1 MRCIFIYNPIS
12 GRGKILRHLELIE
25 GTLSKIYDE
34 VVMYESKSAE
44 DIKKKAFDSCYDY
57 DAIIFSGG
65 DGTFNDIISGVSAS
79 KVRPPLGFIP
89 TGTANDNARN
99 LNIPRNI
106 KGALKVIENQNMMKH
121 DVGKVNDTYF
131 VYALAAGACTA
142 TSYTTK
148 QSAKK
153 VIGRIAY
160 VLNGM
165 EEFFAPTLNLVK
177 ITDLETNNSITS
189 EVPLIL
195 ILNTKSVGGMRFNRF
210 GHLNDGEFDIV
221 LVKNGTGY
229 GRFNIIGF
237 FIHGL
242 LGFRRNK
249 VYTDS
254 LTSRKFKVE
263 ISEDVYWCVD
273 GEKGPKGTIIVENLH
288 EHIKIFAQEKIVKK
302 QNKKYRK

>member
-1 MRCIFIYNPIS
+1 MKCIFIYNPIS
-12 GRGKILRHLELIE
+12 GRGKILKYLDIIKMSLM
-25 GTLSKIYDE
+25 KVYDE
-34 VVMYESKSAE
+34 VVLYESKSAE
-44 DIKKKAFDSCYDY
+44 DIKNKAYQSCFDY

-65 DGTFNDIISGVSAS
+65 DGTFNDVISGVSAS

-106 KGALKVIENQNMMKH
+106 KGALKVIEEQKVMKH

-153 VIGRIAY
+153 AIGRIAY
-160 VLNGM
+160 VFNGM
-165 EEFFAPTLNLVK
+165 EEFFSPTLKKIK
-177 ITDLETNNSITS
+177 ITDLETNNIIIS

-221 LVKNGTGY
+221 MIKNGPGY

-237 FIHGL
+237 FIHGI

-249 VYTDS
+249 VYTNS

-263 ISEDVYWCVD
+263 IDEDAYWCVD
-273 GEKGPKGTIIVENLH
+273 GEKGPKGSIVVENLH
-288 EHIKIFAQEKIVKK
+288 EHIKIFAQQKTVNK
-302 QNKKYRK
+302 QNKHKK

>member
-99 LNIPRNI
+99 LNIPRSI

-165 EEFFAPTLNLVK
+165 EEFFAPTLNIVK

-195 ILNTKSVGGMRFNRF
+195 ILTM
-210 GHLNDGEFDIV
+210 
-221 LVKNGTGY
+221 
-229 GRFNIIGF
+229 
-237 FIHGL
+237 
-242 LGFRRNK
+242 
-249 VYTDS
+249 
-254 LTSRKFKVE
+254 
-263 ISEDVYWCVD
+263 
-273 GEKGPKGTIIVENLH
+273 ENL
-288 EHIKIFAQEKIVKK
+288 I
-302 QNKKYRK
+302 